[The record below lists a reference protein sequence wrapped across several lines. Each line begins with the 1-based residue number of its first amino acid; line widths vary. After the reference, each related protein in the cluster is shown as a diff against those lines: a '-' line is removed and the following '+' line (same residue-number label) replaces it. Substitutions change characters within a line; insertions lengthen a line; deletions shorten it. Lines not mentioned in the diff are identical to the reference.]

1 VFESVVH
8 GCGERVRTRL
18 ASGGPVPDPIDLA
31 RVLAED
37 LQQWP
42 KDGWVVIDDYQAIAR
57 SIASDD
63 FVARLV
69 DEVPMHLLVAGR
81 TRPKW
86 ASARKLL
93 YGEVFEI
100 GREQLCM
107 DVDEARQVLEVA
119 GNEPRIGL
127 VALAAGWPAVIGM
140 AAAIPTVD
148 VPELLDGT
156 LYEFFAEE
164 VTQLLEPRT
173 QALLQVLAIAPWVS
187 PALLTALADP
197 SDDPAIGE
205 ATRLGLLTPEED
217 GSYYVHPLLREFL
230 TRKFAAADPSAAERT
245 AQSVCGVLIVEQAWD
260 AAFDVITR
268 WRLKSPLAELL
279 SLASD
284 DLLNS
289 GRLDTLREWLR
300 RARELELH
308 PRLVD
313 VLEAECEFRAGDA
326 LLAER
331 LAARSARAGKD
342 VGLRQRALALAAQAA
357 HFGDRPVAA
366 TTYAAEA
373 RQTASVPSAT
383 RRALYAHFLAS
394 IELED
399 AELARE
405 ILSDIDDL
413 TESAD
418 DELRAATS
426 HLHMAQ
432 RFGDLGDAL
441 TRSLALKSH
450 VDRVRDPMIASAFL
464 NGLAKALHINA
475 RYDESWEL
483 ASRAYDEAER
493 AALDFALPHI
503 LATRTHAAIGCH
515 LVREA
520 RELLEALQVAAAGDA
535 HLGGNMAILRA
546 HLDLSSRDPRR
557 ARKALLAAPAAPD
570 KGTQGEIHAYLA
582 LAMALDGEVGGA
594 REFAERALAATE
606 TVETRV
612 AVALVNATSAVGSP
626 DQEAKLQYALELVER
641 TGIRDPLVLA
651 MRANP
656 TLPKALR
663 ALGGPG
669 HGIRLGVNELHR
681 RWVQPFGA
689 RKERDLLTTRERE
702 ILELVAEGLGNRE
715 IATQLYISQPTV
727 KVHLRHVYEKLGV
740 RNRAEAVARGV
751 RID

>member
-1 VFESVVH
+1 MH
-8 GCGERVRTRL
+8 AL
-18 ASGGPVPDPIDLA
+18 A
-31 RVLAED
+31 
-37 LQQWP
+37 
-42 KDGWVVIDDYQAIAR
+42 
-57 SIASDD
+57 
-63 FVARLV
+63 
-69 DEVPMHLLVAGR
+69 AGR

-93 YGEVFEI
+93 YGEVYEI

-119 GNEPRIGL
+119 GNEPRVGL

-140 AAAIPTVD
+140 AAAIPSVD

-173 QALLQVLAIAPWVS
+173 QALLQVLAIAPSVS
-187 PALLTALADP
+187 PALLTALAHPD
-197 SDDPAIGE
+197 DDPAIEE
-205 ATRLGLLTPEED
+205 ATRLGLLTPEEGD

-230 TRKFAAADPSAAERT
+230 TRRFAEADPSAAELT
-245 AQSVCGVLIVEQAWD
+245 AQSVCRALLVEQAWD

-268 WRLKSPLAELL
+268 WRLKNPLAELL

-300 RARELELH
+300 RARELELK
-308 PRLVD
+308 PQLVD

-399 AELARE
+399 ARLARE

-441 TRSLALKSH
+441 IRSLALKSH
-450 VDRVRDPMIASAFL
+450 VDRS
-464 NGLAKALHINA
+464 
-475 RYDESWEL
+475 
-483 ASRAYDEAER
+483 
-493 AALDFALPHI
+493 
-503 LATRTHAAIGCH
+503 
-515 LVREA
+515 
-520 RELLEALQVAAAGDA
+520 
-535 HLGGNMAILRA
+535 
-546 HLDLSSRDPRR
+546 PR
-557 ARKALLAAPAAPD
+557 PD
-570 KGTQGEIHAYLA
+570 
-582 LAMALDGEVGGA
+582 D
-594 REFAERALAATE
+594 RF
-606 TVETRV
+606 
-612 AVALVNATSAVGSP
+612 S
-626 DQEAKLQYALELVER
+626 
-641 TGIRDPLVLA
+641 
-651 MRANP
+651 
-656 TLPKALR
+656 
-663 ALGGPG
+663 
-669 HGIRLGVNELHR
+669 
-681 RWVQPFGA
+681 
-689 RKERDLLTTRERE
+689 
-702 ILELVAEGLGNRE
+702 
-715 IATQLYISQPTV
+715 ISQRPV
-727 KVHLRHVYEKLGV
+727 
-740 RNRAEAVARGV
+740 
-751 RID
+751 